1 MGLPLD
7 GKEIIL
13 GVTGGIAAYKSCEL
27 VRGLRENGAK
37 VSVVMTEAA
46 CRFVSPLTFAALS
59 GRDVETDL
67 FASRGPMPHIDMT
80 ARADAFVVAPATAN
94 IIGKAANGI
103 ADDLL
108 STMLMAAKC
117 PILFAP
123 AMNCRM
129 FESPA
134 LQDNLKILRDRGVIF
149 VGPEE
154 GPMACNEFGLGRMSE
169 PADILRAAISLF
181 REKTL
186 SGVRVLVS
194 AGPTFEDLDPVRF
207 VGNRSTGRMG
217 FAVAK
222 EALSRGAQ
230 VTLIYG
236 PTALVPPSGVKAIA
250 VRSTREMAKAA
261 LEAFGDAD
269 MAIMAAAVSD
279 FAPAE
284 YSASKIKKG
293 GHENYSLKLVK
304 TPDILSAFGKE
315 KKKGQV
321 VVGFAAE
328 TDDAGPNALKKLKE
342 KNADII
348 AANIIGENTGFGC
361 LTNRLYIYDKKGLV
375 RDTGLVSKDEAAG
388 RLLDMAAGLLQL
400 KEIKSKGRTAK

>member
-27 VRGLRENGAK
+27 VRGLRENGAS
-37 VSVVMTEAA
+37 VSVVMTQEAA
-46 CRFVSPLTFAALS
+46 KFVSPLTFSALS
-59 GRDVETDL
+59 ARETKTEL
-67 FASRGPMPHIDMT
+67 FEPRGIPHIDMT
-80 ARADAFVVAPATAN
+80 ARADAFIVAPATAN

-108 STMLMAAKC
+108 STMLMAARC
-117 PILFAP
+117 PVLFAP

-129 FESPA
+129 FDSPA
-134 LQDNLKILRDRGVIF
+134 LRENLKTLRERGVFF

-154 GPMACNEFGLGRMSE
+154 GPMACNEFGWGRMSE

-181 REKTL
+181 PEKTL

-194 AGPTFEDLDPVRF
+194 AGPTYEDLDPVRF
-207 VGNRSTGRMG
+207 IGNRSTGRMG

-222 EALSRGAQ
+222 EAMQRGAD

-236 PTALVPPSGVKAIA
+236 PTALVPPPGVRAIA
-250 VRSTREMAKAA
+250 ARSAAEMSKAA
-261 LEAFGDAD
+261 LEAFGGAD
-269 MAIMAAAVSD
+269 MAVMAAAVSD

-284 YSASKIKKG
+284 YSASKIKKEG
-293 GHENYSLKLVK
+293 RQNYSLKLIK
-304 TPDILSAFGKE
+304 TPDILSAFGK
-315 KKKGQV
+315 KKKTGQV

-328 TDDAGPNALKKLKE
+328 TEDAGPNALKKLKE

-348 AANIIGENTGFGC
+348 AANIIGKDTGFAG

-375 RDTGLVSKDEAAG
+375 KDTGLVSKDEAA
-388 RLLDMAAGLLQL
+388 RQLLDIAAGLPQL
-400 KEIKSKGRTAK
+400 KEIKSKGRSVK

>member
-27 VRGLRENGAK
+27 VRGLRENGAS
-37 VSVVMTEAA
+37 VSVVMTQAA
-46 CRFVSPLTFAALS
+46 AKFISPLTFSALS
-59 GRDVETDL
+59 GREAKTEL
-67 FASRGPMPHIDMT
+67 FEPQGMPHIDMT
-80 ARADAFVVAPATAN
+80 ARADAFIVAPATAN

-117 PILFAP
+117 PVLFAP

-129 FESPA
+129 FDSPA
-134 LQDNLKILRDRGVIF
+134 LQNNLIILQGRGAFF

-154 GPMACNEFGLGRMSE
+154 GPMACNEFGWGRMSE
-169 PADILRAAISLF
+169 PDDILRAAISLF

-186 SGVRVLVS
+186 SGAKVLVS
-194 AGPTFEDLDPVRF
+194 AGPTYEDLDPVRF
-207 VGNRSTGRMG
+207 IGNRSTGRMG

-222 EALSRGAQ
+222 EALLRGAH

-250 VRSTREMAKAA
+250 VRSAAEMSEAA
-261 LEAFGDAD
+261 HEAFRDAD
-269 MAIMAAAVSD
+269 IAIMAAAVSD

-284 YSASKIKKG
+284 YSASKIKKDG
-293 GHENYSLKLVK
+293 RQNYSLKLIK

-315 KKKGQV
+315 KKRGQV

-328 TDDAGPNALKKLKE
+328 TDNAGPNAIKKLKE

-348 AANIIGENTGFGC
+348 AANLIGKDTGFGG
-361 LTNRLYIYDKKGLV
+361 LNNRLYIYDKKGLV
-375 RDTGLVSKDEAAG
+375 RDTGLVSKDEAA
-388 RLLDMAAGLLQL
+388 RQLLDVAAGLPQL
-400 KEIKSKGRTAK
+400 KEIKSKGRATR

>member
-13 GVTGGIAAYKSCEL
+13 GITGGIAAYKSCEL
-27 VRGLRENGAK
+27 VRGLRENGAS

-46 CRFVSPLTFAALS
+46 CRFVSPLTFSALS
-59 GRDVETDL
+59 GRDVSVDL
-67 FASRGPMPHIDMT
+67 FEPRGIPHIDLT

-117 PILFAP
+117 PVLFAP

-129 FESPA
+129 FDSPA
-134 LQDNLKILRDRGVIF
+134 LQNNLKILKDRGVF
-149 VGPEE
+149 FAGPEE
-154 GPMACNEFGLGRMSE
+154 GPMACGEFGWGRMSE
-169 PADILRAAISLF
+169 SADILQAVFSLF

-186 SGVRVLVS
+186 SGKKVLVT
-194 AGPTFEDLDPVRF
+194 AGPTYEDLDPVRF
-207 VGNRSTGRMG
+207 IGNRSTGRMG

-222 EALSRGAQ
+222 EAVARGAE

-236 PTALVPPSGVKAIA
+236 PVALTPPQDVKAIP
-250 VRSTREMAKAA
+250 VRSASEMEKAA
-261 LEAFGDAD
+261 LSAFRDSD
-269 MAIMAAAVSD
+269 ISVMAAAVSD

-284 YSASKIKKG
+284 YSRSKIKKE
-293 GHENYSLKLVK
+293 GHENYSLKLIK
-304 TPDILSAFGKE
+304 TPDILSAFGKG

-321 VVGFAAE
+321 VIGFAAE
-328 TDDAGPNALKKLKE
+328 TERAGPNALKKLKE
-342 KNADII
+342 KNADLV
-348 AANIIGENTGFGC
+348 AANIIGKDTGFGS
-361 LTNRLYIYDKKGLV
+361 LTNRLYIYDKNGLA

-388 RLLDMAAGLLQL
+388 QLLDCVAGLPQL
-400 KEIKSKGRTAK
+400 KEIQSKGRHTR